1 MADYIDRNAA
11 LNFDFNVEV
20 DSVEELQAV
29 MRGVALYADY
39 LKSLPVFKL
48 PEDTDS
54 SKATERV
61 VY

>member
-1 MADYIDRNAA
+1 MADYIDRDAA
-11 LNFDFNVEV
+11 LDFDFNVEV
-20 DSVEELQAV
+20 DSVEELQTV

-39 LKSLPVFKL
+39 LKSLPVYQL

-61 VY
+61 LL

>member
-1 MADYIDRNAA
+1 MAEYIDRNAA

-48 PEDTDS
+48 PKDTDS